1 MNTKRTEPL
10 MVPDPD
16 ALAGVQLLC
25 NSRDPYRTGSEH
37 DALFIR
43 AMQEILLWHQQRSP
57 FFAALLGSQQ
67 IDPRAIATIE
77 DLARIPT
84 IHANFFKTH
93 ELLSVDRS
101 ALCSSLTS
109 SGTTGQKSQMFY
121 DPFTLLS
128 GQQMVAAIFSY
139 YGWNRPDKQTNYLLY
154 AYEPLPASRLG
165 TSHTNTFLCRFAPAA
180 RVSYVLRATGTSS
193 HEFDL
198 FGAIRTLQEYE
209 DEGLPVRI
217 FGFPSFLYFTLVRMR
232 DLGISVTLPADSLIF
247 LGGGWK
253 GAAGEQ
259 ISKSELYALIT
270 DRLGIPDDRCREGYG
285 SVEHSVPYVE
295 CAHHHLHQPVWSR
308 VLIRDVSSLQPL
320 NDGEPGF
327 LHFLTPHTTS
337 VPAVS
342 VLMGDLAV
350 LHRDCP
356 CGLSTPYF
364 EVLGRAGVS
373 KNRSCAVAAAELLQR
388 EAL

>member
-1 MNTKRTEPL
+1 MNTQRTKPL
-10 MVPDPD
+10 MVPDPA
-16 ALAGVQLLC
+16 ALASVQLLC
-25 NSRDPYRTGSEH
+25 NSRDPYRTGPEQ
-37 DALFIR
+37 DTLFIR

-57 FFAALLGSQQ
+57 FFAALLESKQ
-67 IDPRAIATIE
+67 IDPLKITRIR
-77 DLARIPT
+77 DLARIPMV
-84 IHANFFKTH
+84 HANFFKTH

-101 ALCSSLTS
+101 TLCSSLTS

-128 GQQMVAAIFSY
+128 GQGMVAAIFSY
-139 YGWNRPDKQTNYLLY
+139 YEWIKPNQPTNYLLY
-154 AYEPLPASRLG
+154 AYEPAAASRLG
-165 TSHTNTFLCRFAPAA
+165 TSHTNTFLCKFAQEA
-180 RVSYVLRATGTSS
+180 RVTFALRATGTGS

-198 FGAIRTLQEYE
+198 FGAIRTLQEYA

-232 DLGISVTLPADSLIF
+232 DLGLSVTLPPDSLVF

-259 ISKSELYALIT
+259 IPKLDLYALIT

-295 CAHHHLHQPVWSR
+295 CSHHHLHQPVWSR
-308 VLIRDVSSLQPL
+308 VLIRDVTTLEPL
-320 NDGEPGF
+320 DDGEPGF
-327 LHFLTPHTTS
+327 LHFITPHTTS

-350 LHRDCP
+350 MHHDCP
-356 CGLSTPYF
+356 CGLETPYF